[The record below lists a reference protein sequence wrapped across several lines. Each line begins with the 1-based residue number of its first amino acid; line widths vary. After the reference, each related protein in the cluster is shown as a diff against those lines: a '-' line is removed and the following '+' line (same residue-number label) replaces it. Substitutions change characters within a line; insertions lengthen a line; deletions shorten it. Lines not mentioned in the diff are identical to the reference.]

1 MLDIYLTDVQRKV
14 QFKDYPGEHPVKF
27 VLSFKKIFPS
37 VMELLLPVLPE
48 NENLDEMTWESN
60 TQDFEK
66 FKMLLSGWGVI
77 ELRLNAIAQYK
88 DKNFADSLVKKAQ
101 QKVKEYKKS
110 QTALSTVDFDY
121 LFMHEVHG
129 LIDAELVDLGEKFY
143 LPTLRDLWKNQ
154 VSISVLNAKF

>member
-154 VSISVLNAKF
+154 VSTSVLNAKF

>member
-110 QTALSTVDFDY
+110 QATLSTVDFDY